1 MKLAIIGTGAI
12 IPVALEAIEQIDT
25 ITVTSIYAREHSL
38 ERGKELAIQFSIPMV
53 YTDYEKLLQTDE
65 CDTVYIANVNAVHF
79 DYAKKALQEGKHVIL
94 EKPSCAH
101 SWQVRELMHL
111 AEKKHLFVFE
121 AVTNLHMPNF
131 HHIKEDIKKI
141 GNIKIIQA
149 NYSQYSSRYNAYKKG
164 EVKPAFNPVL
174 YGGALHDINIYNIN
188 LVIALFGEP
197 LAVQYNANIGFNGV
211 DTSGTVQLKYEDFYA
226 ICTGAKDSESPSH
239 FTIQGDVGCIE
250 VHGATGQLNDYSF
263 YNYET
268 KKETRHQYNE
278 YEHRMVH
285 EFLEF
290 EEMLKNNDYAAMKK
304 GLHISIRVMEVV
316 ELASQSAGI
325 TYGE

>member
-1 MKLAIIGTGAI
+1 MKLAIIGTGMI
-12 IPVALEAIEQIDT
+12 VPVTLEAIEQIEN
-25 ITVTSIYAREHSL
+25 ITVTSIFARPHSL
-38 ERGKELAIQFSIPMV
+38 ERGKEIAIQFSIPMV

-65 CDTVYIANVNAVHF
+65 CDTVYIANVNSVHF
-79 DYAKKALQEGKHVIL
+79 DYAKKALQAGKHVIL
-94 EKPSCAH
+94 EKPCCAH

-111 AEKKHLFVFE
+111 AQKKHLFVFE

-141 GNIKIIQA
+141 GNIKLIQA

-164 EVKPAFNPVL
+164 EVQPAFNPVL
-174 YGGALHDINIYNIN
+174 YGGALHDINIYNLN
-188 LVIALFGEP
+188 LVVALFGEP

-226 ICTGAKDSESPSH
+226 HCTGAKDSESPSH
-239 FTIQGDVGCIE
+239 FTIQGDLGCIE
-250 VHGATGQLNDYSF
+250 AHGPTGKLNDYTF
-263 YNYET
+263 YHYET
-268 KKETRHQYNE
+268 KKETHHRYNE
-278 YEHRMVH
+278 YEHHMVH

-290 EEMLKNNDYAAMKK
+290 EEMLRTNDYATMKK
-304 GLHISIRVMEVV
+304 GLHTSIRVMEIV
-316 ELASQSAGI
+316 ELSAQSAGI